1 MPRRSKRTIPL
12 PVRAWLTWPVLGWC
26 VSLYLAI
33 SLAHLGIQEYHLLR
47 QARILDAEVK
57 HARSREIELRARIAD
72 ARTLSGVE
80 RIARERLG
88 LTRPGEM
95 PVRFLD
101 PTPTPAP

>member
-1 MPRRSKRTIPL
+1 VPRRRHRFSLDRL
-12 PVRAWLTWPVLGWC
+12 WAWFTWPVVGWC
-26 VSLYLAI
+26 ICVYLGI

-47 QARILDAEVK
+47 QARILNAEVS
-57 HARSREIELRARIAD
+57 HARARERELRVRIAD

-101 PTPTPAP
+101 PTPSPAP